1 MNKCFVSRSMEPLL
15 QFYSESI
22 TVVCKKQR
30 KFHMIMLLLCVCCL
44 LFAHVI
50 THTIYFMIRCWFFS
64 YCSLQVFIHFRVSV
78 TCKIKSSADLLRS
91 NVHLFSFSLSLI
103 HNRYLRSIPSAYEM
117 CSLYCTFGQFLLSMK
132 AHETAILLHIF
143 LNVVNM
149 FNQTQ

>member
-1 MNKCFVSRSMEPLL
+1 MFCQPFNGTTASILL
-15 QFYSESI
+15 GIDHGCLQKIAKISYDYVI
-22 TVVCKKQR
+22 
-30 KFHMIMLLLCVCCL
+30 IMCL

-50 THTIYFMIRCWFFS
+50 THTIYFMIWCWFFRTVV
-64 YCSLQVFIHFRVSV
+64 YRFLFTFVYRLRARLRV
-78 TCKIKSSADLLRS
+78 LLIYFVQTS
-91 NVHLFSFSLSLI
+91 IFFLFLSLSLI

-149 FNQTQ
+149 FNQTQWI

>member
-1 MNKCFVSRSMEPLL
+1 MFCQPFNGTTASILL
-15 QFYSESI
+15 GIDHGCLQKIAKISYDYVI
-22 TVVCKKQR
+22 
-30 KFHMIMLLLCVCCL
+30 IMCL